1 MTRPLAIPMILARR
15 LEPEWLDEL
24 PAGDPRAIRSRRDL
38 KRINAVMLQTFIMA
52 RLLKTHWADAPPKK
66 VVELGAG
73 DGTFMLALGRRM
85 ASRWP
90 RVNVI
95 LVDRQNIVTDQT
107 REGFRALQW
116 PVETVSAD
124 VFDFLDGQKHNEA
137 DVVTANLFLHHFSAR
152 DLIRLFAHGA
162 RFASALVACEP
173 RRSAS
178 ALLAS
183 RLVIA
188 IGCNDVS
195 RHDAV
200 ASVHAG
206 FSGTELSPL
215 WPKEAGWILHEHA
228 ALPFTHCFV
237 ARRSR

>member
-1 MTRPLAIPMILARR
+1 MIFARR

-24 PAGDPRAIRSRRDL
+24 PAGDPRAIRSRCDL

-52 RLLKTHWADAPPKK
+52 RLLKTHCADAPPKT

-73 DGTFMLALGRRM
+73 DGTFMLALARRM

-90 RVNVI
+90 CVKAI
-95 LVDRQNIVTDQT
+95 LVDRQNIVTEQT
-107 REGFRALQW
+107 RAGFRALQW
-116 PVETVSAD
+116 RVETVSAD
-124 VFDFLDGQKHNEA
+124 VLDFLEAQKPNQA
-137 DVVTANLFLHHFSAR
+137 DIVTANLFLHHFPAR
-152 DLIRLFAHGA
+152 DLVRLFAHGA
-162 RFASALVACEP
+162 RLTPTLVACEP
-173 RRSAS
+173 RRSAA

-183 RLVIA
+183 RLVFA

-206 FSGTELSPL
+206 FCGTELSAL
-215 WPKEAGWILHEHA
+215 WPRDAGWILHEHG

-237 ARRSR
+237 ARYSG